1 MLPNIF
7 LLAISALGSGV
18 KRDVS
23 RSGSCSPGDIQKV
36 EGCFQVVYSFLD
48 ESTIICG
55 DVTRAINCVTSTF
68 ERCSNIDGGTFL
80 ADLDLIRSHLMGLC
94 VETTPVPGD
103 GETPDE
109 PQDRG
114 SPQRVE
120 GSGVK
125 REVSRSGRC
134 SSNDT
139 KRCLHRM
146 HTFFDAMTI
155 MCGDVKRAINC
166 VTSIIERCS
175 YIDGG
180 TSLADLNIIRLYL
193 MGLCPRSK

>member
-23 RSGSCSPGDIQKV
+23 RSGSCSHGDIQRV
-36 EGCFQVVYSFLD
+36 ERCLEVVYSVLD
-48 ESTIICG
+48 ESPIICG
-55 DVTRAINCVTSTF
+55 DVTRAINCVTSTI
-68 ERCSNIDGGTFL
+68 ERCPHIGGPLLLAEIDK
-80 ADLDLIRSHLMGLC
+80 IRPHLMEVC
-94 VETTPVPGD
+94 VETSPVPGD
-103 GETPDE
+103 GETPVE

-146 HTFFDAMTI
+146 HSFFDASTI
-155 MCGDVKRAINC
+155 MCGDVTRAINC
-166 VTSIIERCS
+166 LTSIIERCS
-175 YIDGG
+175 NIDGG